1 MLLSDYLHAA
11 LEQAVYHFNS
21 EDDLVYGE
29 IPGFEGVCGKGKTVL
44 ECREQLSELLEDWI
58 YFHVSRG
65 IPVPVINGI
74 EVPVREIF

>member
-1 MLLSDYLHAA
+1 MSLSDYMHAA
-11 LEQAVYHFNS
+11 LERAVYQFNA
-21 EDDLVYGE
+21 EDGLIYGD
-29 IPGFEGVCGKGKTVL
+29 IPGLEGVRGQGKTVL
-44 ECREQLSELLEDWI
+44 ECREHLCELLEDWI

>member
-1 MLLSDYLHAA
+1 MSLSDYMHAA
-11 LEQAVYHFNS
+11 LERAVYHFNR
-21 EDDLVYGE
+21 EDDLIYGE
-29 IPGFEGVCGKGKTVL
+29 IPGLEGVRGKGKTVL
-44 ECREQLSELLEDWI
+44 ECREHLCELLEDWI

>member
-1 MLLSDYLHAA
+1 MLLSDYMNAA
-11 LEQAVYHFNS
+11 LERATYHFNA
-21 EDDLVYGE
+21 EDGLIYGE
-29 IPGFEGVCGKGKTVL
+29 ITDLEGVKAHGKTVL
-44 ECREQLSELLEDWI
+44 ECREHLSELLEDWI